1 MKILWIFENSCGAN
15 CHNYNENFVVATCKK
30 GMQESNDTAML
41 SGVRMFISQSAGFTR
56 LIVCRLNASTTLV
69 GFFFIYKWIVQS
81 TLIN

>member
-1 MKILWIFENSCGAN
+1 MQVGGHFSLFIMTKIQFQKPHQYI
-15 CHNYNENFVVATCKK
+15 NENFVVATCKK

-69 GFFFIYKWIVQS
+69 GFFFIYK
-81 TLIN
+81 